1 MRLRN
6 LIYVYLI
13 INTSHF
19 QVKVVRNTT
28 DIVGVERVTA
38 RARAIERERESV
50 CVCVCVRECVCV

>member
-28 DIVGVERVTA
+28 DIVGVERVTVRA
-38 RARAIERERESV
+38 RARARERERERECV
-50 CVCVCVRECVCV
+50 CVCVCV